1 MEQLGK
7 ALAHVGIWA
16 ATGWA
21 SVELGTAVVFFASVF
36 GSAAVEGVLL
46 KIIEELGS

>member
-1 MEQLGK
+1 MEVLGK
-7 ALAHVGIWA
+7 ALAHAAIWLA
-16 ATGWA
+16 SGWA
-21 SVELGTAVVFFASVF
+21 SVELGTAVVFFAPVF